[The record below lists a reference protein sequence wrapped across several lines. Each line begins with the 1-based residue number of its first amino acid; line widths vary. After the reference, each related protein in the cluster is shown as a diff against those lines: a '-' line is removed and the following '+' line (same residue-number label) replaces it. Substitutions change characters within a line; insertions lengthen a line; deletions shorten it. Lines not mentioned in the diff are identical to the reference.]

1 MGDSWSSSDE
11 EEQTLTGRAP
21 KKDHRPRKE
30 EEQRRRALKKDHR
43 PWKEYRRRS
52 SLHGSP
58 VDSGRVRRRSDGGD
72 ICTTWSL
79 SATFMQAERR
89 RVNEATVVSGS
100 CQRIQQ
106 LSIDDTA
113 RVHNVV
119 YIHMSTAQYVV
130 VYDFTKIHLSYI
142 YSCYYVIEHLNIT

>member
-43 PWKEYRRRS
+43 PRKEYRRRS

-72 ICTTWSL
+72 IWSSSDEEEPRL
-79 SATFMQAERR
+79 TGRA
-89 RVNEATVVSGS
+89 
-100 CQRIQQ
+100 
-106 LSIDDTA
+106 D
-113 RVHNVV
+113 
-119 YIHMSTAQYVV
+119 
-130 VYDFTKIHLSYI
+130 
-142 YSCYYVIEHLNIT
+142 